1 MIRSM
6 RCSTTISR
14 NSSGHRR
21 GVDPAHDRGLADLGL
36 ELALEGDGEVGAA
49 KRRDRTGRSATP
61 ASPPRWRA
69 RSAPRAPAINA
80 SIEPTENERGPSRS
94 AKPRESAPEHGRRIR
109 PAATRVADVECRHPG
124 PPTQRRGDE
133 EPSRP
138 SRLEPG
144 RRRGEQAP
152 RPAQLAAP
160 APAPGQQAA
169 IDSSGSPR
177 ARGDVARAR
186 PPRPGPV
193 LARRRRRPLGSL
205 SSARSIAP
213 RAVLPPWREGSQAD
227 QTPSGGTAAEPG
239 EPRRAASAAAR
250 SSPPCSSAAGS
261 ASPFQ
266 TRAPRRL
273 RTLTRRL
280 PPRCSSAPATLRR
293 SRGSGTGST
302 CEAPR
307 GAVPSTS
314 RASGR
319 CAPQKPALLAHIGRD
334 RRGDRIAEAQ
344 HAAVGKRTTRP
355 VTSSA
360 GVPIGSA
367 QRRTRRRRRAP

>member
-213 RAVLPPWREGSQAD
+213 RAVLPPWREGSGSR
-227 QTPSGGTAAEPG
+227 PRV
-239 EPRRAASAAAR
+239 EPRQSRASRGAQLPR
-250 SSPPCSSAAGS
+250 RRPRRRTRGLRNAAGS
-261 ASPFQ
+261 ASLN
-266 TRAPRRL
+266 RAPRR
-273 RTLTRRL
+273 RERAHTQ
-280 PPRCSSAPATLRR
+280 APAEVARARRRRCRR
-293 SRGSGTGST
+293 SRAAGPGKHGTGRRALVLGLDEQRALRPRRSQRSSLTST
-302 CEAPR
+302 C
-307 GAVPSTS
+307 
-314 RASGR
+314 
-319 CAPQKPALLAHIGRD
+319 D
-334 RRGDRIAEAQ
+334 RRGDRVAEAQ
-344 HAAVGKRTTRP
+344 RLSRRTSRDR

-360 GVPIGSA
+360 GGGVDHRQQAPAQAPGS
-367 QRRTRRRRRAP
+367 P